1 MNQISIIAPA
11 KSNYAIYNTMGQLI
25 ENGAITSNSQT
36 LNFKLAAG
44 VYLVKVNNQ
53 STRVIIK

>member
-1 MNQISIIAPA
+1 MEDG
-11 KSNYAIYNTMGQLI
+11 K
-25 ENGAITSNSQT
+25 ITSNSQT
-36 LNFKLAAG
+36 SNIKLSAG